1 MFDINSSFM
10 ARKGISVIT
19 SSDTVRLRV
28 TIERR
33 QHQRSDVV
41 YSSQLITAHRFGK
54 VSEDFWYR
62 TTRRASMGG
71 VREVSRIDG
80 LTFIVRKSH
89 QLETV
94 PSEMPIFD
102 AHQLVRL
109 KHYAKHKDISYRQL
123 WELVAGNLIPTVRIG
138 AHVYAVVK

>member
-1 MFDINSSFM
+1 M
-10 ARKGISVIT
+10 ARKGISVIK

-33 QHQRSDVV
+33 QHQRNDIV

-54 VSEDFWYR
+54 VSEEFGYR
-62 TTRRASMGG
+62 TTRRAIMEG
-71 VREVSRIDG
+71 VLQVTRIDG

-89 QLETV
+89 QPETV
-94 PSEMPIFD
+94 PLEMPTFD
-102 AHQLVRL
+102 AKQLVRL
-109 KHYAKHKDISYRQL
+109 KHYAKRKDISYRQL